1 MKTPIRTVLLVDD
14 DTNILRVLE
23 ARFTS
28 AGYYVLQAG
37 SGTQALE
44 TVKSKAVDIIIS
56 DIKMPNM
63 SGIEFYSR
71 LQSISRGIPIIFLT
85 AYGTIPEAVY
95 AIQAGAVDYLAK
107 PFDGKKLVEKVDEYF
122 GDQPVETSL
131 PPHQFD
137 DAGLYWGDSL
147 RMQALKETVNRVAAA
162 KANTLILGESGVGK
176 EGMALCIHKNSAT
189 PNGPYIVVD
198 CGSTPSG
205 ILESELFGHT
215 KGSFTNAVSDKT
227 GLIEA
232 AHGGTL
238 FLDEIGNISTEM
250 QHRLLRF
257 LEDKKIR
264 RVGAVEEKQIDCRV
278 IAATNADLQA
288 DIASG
293 KFRQDLYYRL
303 RVVTLDIPPLR
314 KRKEDIGKLAGKFI
328 DQHCREHKL
337 NPVKISE
344 KTAVFLENHDWPG
357 NIRELKN
364 ALEAA
369 VILCRNSTIEPS
381 DLQLESIGS
390 TQTRQERESDQ
401 FSLESSEKEAIIKAL
416 KKTDGVLTRAAD
428 LLDISRRSI
437 HYKLKKYRIEAAEFR
452 K

>member
-1 MKTPIRTVLLVDD
+1 MKTPFRTVLLVDD
-14 DTNILRVLE
+14 DQNILRVLE
-23 ARFTS
+23 ARFQS

-37 SGTQALE
+37 SGKQAIE
-44 TVKSKAVDIIIS
+44 TVKTKAVDIIIS
-56 DIKMPNM
+56 DVKMPNM
-63 SGIEFYSR
+63 SGIEFYSQ

-107 PFDGKKLVEKVDEYF
+107 PYDGKKLVEKVEEYF
-122 GDQPVETSL
+122 GDTPGRTTSQPD
-131 PPHQFD
+131 HFD
-137 DAGLYWGDSL
+137 DAGLYWGNSF
-147 RMQALKETVNRVAAA
+147 RMQALKETVSRVAAS

-176 EGMALCIHKNSAT
+176 EGMALCIHKNST
-189 PNGPYIVVD
+189 THSGPYIVVD

-205 ILESELFGHT
+205 ILESELFGHQ
-215 KGSFTNAVSDKT
+215 KGAFTNAVSDKT

-232 AHGGTL
+232 ADGGTL

-264 RVGAVEEKQIDCRV
+264 KVGSVEEKQIDCRV

-288 DIASG
+288 DIESG

-314 KRKEDIGKLAGKFI
+314 DRKEDITTFAQIFAEY
-328 DQHCREHKL
+328 HCQQHKL
-337 NPVKISE
+337 EPVTFSPA
-344 KTAVFLENHDWPG
+344 TLSLLEEYHWPG

-364 ALEAA
+364 SLEAA
-369 VILCRNSTIEPS
+369 VILCKDRVIQPT
-381 DLQLESIGS
+381 DLQLERNRTSQKKDPG
-390 TQTRQERESDQ
+390 EVEQ
-401 FSLESSEKEAIIKAL
+401 FSLENNEKEAIIKAL
-416 KKTDGVLTRAAD
+416 KKTGGVLTKAAD

-437 HYKLKKYRIEAAEFR
+437 HYKLKKYQIEAAEFR